1 MFIHAAGEGSSRA
14 AMPVGVLLQS
24 LRVRAMAVA
33 RRQRVIHAECPTCH
47 WTHKAVLAYED
58 SRKRCFLCSHC
69 RHVWDTTETA
79 HEEHALLTRR
89 STELQEA
96 HALPQKKPFDKVEH
110 AAYKGRLR
118 QYRGHLRDRRRS

>member
-1 MFIHAAGEGSSRA
+1 
-14 AMPVGVLLQS
+14 V
-24 LRVRAMAVA
+24 
-33 RRQRVIHAECPTCH
+33 CH
-47 WTHKAVLAYED
+47 WTKAVLAYETPL
-58 SRKRCFLCSHC
+58 KRCFLCPHC
-69 RHVWDTTETA
+69 SHVWDTTETA